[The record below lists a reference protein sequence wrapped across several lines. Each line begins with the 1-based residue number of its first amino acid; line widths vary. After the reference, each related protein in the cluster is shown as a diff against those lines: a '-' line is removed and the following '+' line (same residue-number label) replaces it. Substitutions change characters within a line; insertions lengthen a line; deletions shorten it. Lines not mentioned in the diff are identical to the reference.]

1 MFCLECELVVKHFL
15 ANFLYILLYLGC
27 DTDILLIHY
36 NAEWHGKK
44 SARVYTLSSVLWFDT
59 TATIEH
65 KECPPPQMPY
75 SYFYYRSSSYHVSVV
90 NGFSQSIY
98 YSLTLISR
106 HLSMTNTKL
115 FLGRPGLLFC
125 LIICIRDV
133 LFYIH
138 YDRSDSMACNYVTLL
153 DITFCNSNVI
163 SLKIR

>member
-1 MFCLECELVVKHFL
+1 MKHSL
-15 ANFLYILLYLGC
+15 TNIIYILLYLGC

-98 YSLTLISR
+98 YSPTLISR

-115 FLGRPGLLFC
+115 FLGRPDLLFC
-125 LIICIRDV
+125 LIIRFHGV
-133 LFYIH
+133 LLLIMIE
-138 YDRSDSMACNYVTLL
+138 DAPVTM
-153 DITFCNSNVI
+153 DILWRIMIQWYAIMWRFLI
-163 SLKIR
+163 

>member
-1 MFCLECELVVKHFL
+1 MKHFL
-15 ANFLYILLYLGC
+15 ENFLYILLYLGC

-59 TATIEH
+59 TATIKH
-65 KECPPPQMPY
+65 KEFPPPQMPY

-106 HLSMTNTKL
+106 HLSMTNSKL
-115 FLGRPGLLFC
+115 FLGRPDLLFC
-125 LIICIRDV
+125 LIICIPDV
-133 LFYIH
+133 LFVH
-138 YDRSDSMACNYVTLL
+138 YDRRCPGNNRMTWFIGMPLCDSPWYN
-153 DITFCNSNVI
+153 FS
-163 SLKIR
+163 

>member
-1 MFCLECELVVKHFL
+1 MKTYTEAVKHFL
-15 ANFLYILLYLGC
+15 ENFLYILLYLGC

-106 HLSMTNTKL
+106 HLSMTNSKL
-115 FLGRPGLLFC
+115 FLGRPDLLFC
-125 LIICIRDV
+125 LIIRIRDV
-133 LFYIH
+133 LFYFH
-138 YDRSDSMACNYVTLL
+138 YDRRCPVNNRPMIRWYVVMWLSS
-153 DITFCNSNVI
+153 I
-163 SLKIR
+163 

>member
-106 HLSMTNTKL
+106 HLSMTNSKL
-115 FLGRPGLLFC
+115 FLGRPDLLFC

-133 LFYIH
+133 LFVH
-138 YDRSDSMACNYVTLL
+138 YDRR
-153 DITFCNSNVI
+153 FPGSNRI
-163 SLKIR
+163 MIYWYAIMWLSSI